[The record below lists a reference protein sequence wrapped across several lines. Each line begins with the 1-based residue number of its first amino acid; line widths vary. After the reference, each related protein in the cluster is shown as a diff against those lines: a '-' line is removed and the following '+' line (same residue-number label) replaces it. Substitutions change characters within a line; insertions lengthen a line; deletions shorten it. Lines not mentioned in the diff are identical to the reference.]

1 MSESILLPSHPAREL
16 RTRRRKFCM
25 LTTFFPPYNFGG
37 DGIFVYRLTNA
48 LAQLGHQVDVIHD
61 CDAYTMTGA
70 APSTAPF
77 PLHPN
82 VTVHGLRSKRWGGR
96 LATLELTASHQ
107 LGRPVGKHRQIRA
120 LLEAGDYDVI
130 HFHNISLLGGPHVL
144 AYGAGVKLCTTHDH
158 WFVCPLHVLWR
169 FDREP
174 CTERTCLAC
183 TLHGKRPPQWWRY
196 DGTIERAA
204 CHIDAFIAP
213 SEFARANHLRHG
225 FPAPMR
231 TIPYFM
237 PDEMLAA
244 EGASQTSDQF
254 VQSARPRAEG
264 ERPYFLFVGRLEK
277 IKGLQVLIDAFH
289 SYTAADLLIAGAGT
303 YEPELRRLAE
313 GLPHVH
319 FLGSRS
325 YAELRQLYA
334 GAVAAVIPS
343 ICYETF
349 GWITLEAFAA
359 HTPAIVHDLGPL
371 PEVVAGGG
379 GLSYRTGEE
388 LAAAMELLRT
398 QPQVRAQMGE
408 AGYQNLHANFT
419 QARHMDRYFALIEE
433 LEAKHSR

>member
-1 MSESILLPSHPAREL
+1 MIHDDLLPAAPVAESG
-16 RTRRRKFCM
+16 TRRRRFCM

-48 LAQLGHQVDVIHD
+48 LAQLGHTVHVIHD

-70 APSTAPF
+70 PPSSAPF

-82 VTVHGLRSKRWGGR
+82 VTVHSLRSESWGGR

-107 LGRPVGKHRQIRA
+107 LGRPVGKHRQIQA
-120 LLEAGDYDVI
+120 ILAAGNFDVI

-144 AYGAGVKLCTTHDH
+144 AYGSGVKLCTTHDH

-183 TLHGKRPPQWWRY
+183 TLHGRRPPQWWRY
-196 DGTIERAA
+196 DGTLERAVS
-204 CHIDAFIAP
+204 HVDAFIAP

-231 TIPYFM
+231 MIPYFM
-237 PDEMLAA
+237 PEESLADSGQVA
-244 EGASQTSDQF
+244 AVLAPQ
-254 VQSARPRAEG
+254 

-277 IKGLQVLIDAFH
+277 IKGLQVLIDAFR
-289 SYTAADLLIAGAGT
+289 SYTAADLLVAGAGT
-303 YEPELRRLAE
+303 YEAELRRQAE
-313 GLPHVH
+313 GLAHVR
-319 FLGSRS
+319 FLGLRS
-325 YAELRQLYA
+325 QAELRQLYA
-334 GAVAAVIPS
+334 QAVAAIVPS

-349 GWITLEAFAA
+349 GWITLEAFSVR
-359 HTPAIVHDLGPL
+359 TPAIVHDLGPL

-379 GLSYRTGEE
+379 GLTYRTTEE
-388 LAAAMELLRT
+388 LVAAMEMLRT
-398 QPQVRAQMGE
+398 DPELRRSMGE
-408 AGYQNLHANFT
+408 AGYRNLHANFT
-419 QARHMDRYFALIEE
+419 QASHMQRYFALIEE
-433 LEAKHSR
+433 LEAQASR